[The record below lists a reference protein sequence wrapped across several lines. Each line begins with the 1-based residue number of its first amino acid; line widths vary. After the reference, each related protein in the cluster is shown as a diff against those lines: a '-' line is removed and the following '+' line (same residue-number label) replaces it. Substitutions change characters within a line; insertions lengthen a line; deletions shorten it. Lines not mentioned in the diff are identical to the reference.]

1 MSFRTLRY
9 VCFIVVAQCALVDA
23 QQIGTPSGSALALEL
38 DGSSGA
44 LLFGSMS
51 AAGGNGG
58 LMAKISPELR
68 ALYESYLAAQATG
81 RPFTPTNP
89 RMPTVGDRVV
99 IDASASNDVA
109 ALKADLVALGM
120 TGAVSAGRI
129 FWGQLPISPLGSL
142 ATLPPLQFAWPA
154 VAQTNRGPARSNN

>member
-58 LMAKISPELR
+58 LMGQSSPER
-68 ALYESYLAAQATG
+68 WALCGSYLAAQPHG
-81 RPFTPTNP
+81 RPLPPTTT
-89 RMPTVGDRVV
+89 RMPAVRDTVG
-99 IDASASNDVA
+99 
-109 ALKADLVALGM
+109 M
-120 TGAVSAGRI
+120 
-129 FWGQLPISPLGSL
+129 
-142 ATLPPLQFAWPA
+142 
-154 VAQTNRGPARSNN
+154 